1 MAKNKTQLAKVET
14 LSKEAQ
20 NAWAKAVVNGTVD
33 SEEEGKLIE
42 ETKDNV
48 IDIDGMLSVVSK
60 ALALKDLEVDQLIKM
75 VAQRVSFIDWALMNK
90 FNDVGIEEY
99 GELLKE
105 FHEEE
110 TRAKEKLAE
119 AEEKN
124 ADE

>member
-60 ALALKDLEVDQLIKM
+60 ALALKDLEVNQLIKM

>member
-1 MAKNKTQLAKVET
+1 MAKNKKQLAKVET

-20 NAWAKAVVNGTVD
+20 NAWAKAVVNGSVD

-110 TRAKEKLAE
+110 TKAKEKLAE

>member
-110 TRAKEKLAE
+110 TKAKEKLAE

>member
-20 NAWAKAVVNGTVD
+20 NAWAKAVVNGVVD

-42 ETKDNV
+42 ETKDSV
-48 IDIDGMLSVVSK
+48 INIDGMLSVVSK
-60 ALALKDLEVDQLIKM
+60 ALALKDLEVDQLVKM

-110 TRAKEKLAE
+110 TKAKEKLAE

>member
-20 NAWAKAVVNGTVD
+20 NAWAKAVVNGAVD

-60 ALALKDLEVDQLIKM
+60 ALALKDLEVNQLVKM

-110 TRAKEKLAE
+110 NRAKEKLAE

>member
-20 NAWAKAVVNGTVD
+20 NAWAKAVVNGVVD

-110 TRAKEKLAE
+110 TKAKEKLAE

>member
-20 NAWAKAVVNGTVD
+20 NAWAKAVVNGVVD

>member
-20 NAWAKAVVNGTVD
+20 NAWAKAVVNGAVD

-110 TRAKEKLAE
+110 TKAKETLAE

>member
-48 IDIDGMLSVVSK
+48 IDIDGMLSLVSK

>member
-20 NAWAKAVVNGTVD
+20 NAWAKAVVNGVVD

-42 ETKDNV
+42 ETKDSV
-48 IDIDGMLSVVSK
+48 IDVDGMLSVVSK
-60 ALALKDLEVDQLIKM
+60 ALALKDLEVNQLVKM

-110 TRAKEKLAE
+110 TKAKEKLAE

>member
-20 NAWAKAVVNGTVD
+20 NAWAKAVVNGSVD